1 MRILMILENTFPPDV
16 RVEKEIKSL
25 ITAGHEIVLACSS
38 LASKDE
44 IKDWNSAVVI
54 SRKMSSFIYKSSVGC
69 LRFPFYF
76 NYWRKFLK
84 FVFKQHKFDA
94 IHLHDLPLSK
104 VAKEFSIKYQIP
116 FVLDL
121 HENWPAAM
129 KIAVH
134 TNTFLGRI
142 LSSNTQWQDYEK
154 KYVSQSDKVITVVE
168 EMKERISQYEL
179 DDKCIFV
186 LPNTICIAD
195 STFEECTI
203 ENIRPTLFYAGGI
216 NVHRGLQIV
225 LRSLIEVKRKF
236 PKILLNIVGTGSYE
250 IVLKNY
256 VKKNKL
262 DDNVVFW
269 GWKTYDEMMEIL
281 KFSDIAMIPHLQSE
295 QTDNSSPNKL
305 FQYAY
310 MKKPILS
317 SDCKSLKRVLL
328 EMQAGI
334 IYPDKDYL
342 ELSRG
347 IIKLAENE
355 ILRNKL
361 GESGQQAILSK
372 YNWQISSF
380 ELLRLYKELEKDI

>member
-1 MRILMILENTFPPDV
+1 MRILMILENPFPPDV

-38 LASKDE
+38 LASRDE
-44 IKDWNSAVVI
+44 VKDWNSAVVI
-54 SRKMSSFIYKSSVGC
+54 SKKMSSFIYKSSVGC
-69 LRFPFYF
+69 LRFPYYF
-76 NYWRKFLK
+76 NFWRKFLK
-84 FVFKQHKFDA
+84 VVFKQYKFDA

-121 HENWPAAM
+121 HENWPAVM
-129 KIAVH
+129 RIAVH
-134 TNTFLGRI
+134 TNSLLGKI
-142 LSSNTQWQDYEK
+142 LSSNTQWQNYEQ
-154 KYVSQSDKVITVVE
+154 KYVSQSDKVVTVVE
-168 EMKERISQYEL
+168 EMQERISQYDL
-179 DDKCIFV
+179 DDKSIFV
-186 LPNTICIAD
+186 LPNTINIAD
-195 STFEECTI
+195 STFEEYTI
-203 ENIRPTLFYAGGI
+203 VNNRPTLFYAGGI

-236 PKILLNIVGTGSYE
+236 PNILLNIVGTGSYE

-281 KFSDIAMIPHLQSE
+281 KVSDIAMIPHLHSE

-305 FQYAY
+305 FQYAF
-310 MKKPILS
+310 MKKPIIS
-317 SDCKSLKRVLL
+317 SDCKSLRRVLL

-334 IYPDKDYL
+334 IYPDEDYL

-347 IIKLAENE
+347 IIKLAEDE
-355 ILRNKL
+355 TLRNKL
-361 GESGQQAILSK
+361 GESGHQAILGK
-372 YNWQISSF
+372 YNWQISSS
-380 ELLRLYKELEKDI
+380 ELLRLYNELE

>member
-1 MRILMILENTFPPDV
+1 MRILMILENAFPPDV

-25 ITAGHEIVLACSS
+25 INAGHEIVLVCSS
-38 LASKDE
+38 PASKDE
-44 IKDWNSAVVI
+44 VKDWNDATI
-54 SRKMSSFIYKSSVGC
+54 IRKRMSRFIYKSSVGC

-76 NYWRKFLK
+76 NYWRKYLK
-84 FVFKQHKFDA
+84 HVFKQYKFDA

-129 KIAVH
+129 RIALH
-134 TNTFLGRI
+134 TNTPLGKI
-142 LSSNTQWQDYEK
+142 LSSNTLWQNYEQ
-154 KYVSQSDKVITVVE
+154 KYVSQSDKVVTVVE

-179 DDKCIFV
+179 DDKSIFV
-186 LPNTICIAD
+186 VPNTINIAD
-195 STFEECTI
+195 STFEERTSK
-203 ENIRPTLFYAGGI
+203 NNRPTLFYAGGI

-225 LRSLIEVKRKF
+225 LRSLIVVKRKI

-269 GWKTYDEMMEIL
+269 GWKSYDEMLEIL
-281 KFSDIAMIPHLQSE
+281 KVSDIAMIPHLLSE

-310 MKKPILS
+310 MKKPIIS
-317 SDCKSLKRVLL
+317 SDCKSLKRVIL

-334 IYPDKDYL
+334 IYPDRDFI

-355 ILRNKL
+355 KLRVKL
-361 GESGQQAILSK
+361 GESGYQAIMGK
-372 YNWQISSF
+372 YNWQLSSS
-380 ELLRLYKELEKDI
+380 ELLRLYKEL